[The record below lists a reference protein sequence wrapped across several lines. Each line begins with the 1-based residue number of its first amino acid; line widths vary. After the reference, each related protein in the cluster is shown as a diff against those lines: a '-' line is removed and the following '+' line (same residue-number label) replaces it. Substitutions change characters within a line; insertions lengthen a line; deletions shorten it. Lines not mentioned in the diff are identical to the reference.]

1 MDDYPI
7 SIVRKKITNKA
18 LRKFIGNP
26 FTEMVRCVVDIE
38 QNIVALGGELHVD
51 AEQLLLEEGSCQE
64 DLWGANIYPDAPPS
78 DRIDY
83 TALMNIRPSQDNRT
97 MEIQDKTIRDRMKA
111 VIKKL
116 IKL

>member
-7 SIVRKKITNKA
+7 RIVRKKITNRA
-18 LRKFIGNP
+18 LRKFLDNP
-26 FTEMVRCVVDIE
+26 FSEMVKCVVDIE

-51 AEQLLLEEGSCQE
+51 AEQLLLEEGSCQA
-64 DLWGANIYPDAPPS
+64 DLWGANIYPDAPPA

-97 MEIQDKTIRDRMKA
+97 MEIQDKTVRDRMKA